1 MPEATVKTKS
11 PMFRR
16 TTILY
21 FSRGPI
27 LVLAVIVSLLLPYIQ
42 EYITPNVL
50 MHLAIA
56 SLGIFWML
64 RDLSTILE
72 DTTRS
77 GLNLVL
83 DSIVLDDVLRA
94 IYDPISGLYACCV
107 GTYLGASSMYG
118 LNMNENQRAELV
130 QSSLGL
136 KDETEAHSV
145 LLDPGG
151 CKTLFPE
158 EVQNW
163 LRLSEEN
170 KRNLAKRRNHP
181 STVIDSSWSRDLGTD
196 KDEYDDILEIDSES
210 TFLSEES
217 SSDADEL
224 KNISSHDCDDS
235 FVDEQIGR
243 SSGKSKAQGHGT
255 QWSNQPD
262 PISVF
267 LRILQDMARKK
278 LKTCAEGIPRAQI
291 ETVGIASVVAL
302 GVQFALFRK
311 SKKSRLF
318 SKLCASV
325 AALSFGTVL
334 SREAILGNVYD
345 KETLKVFGRDF
356 AVRILKTIKEKSA
369 SYKSI
374 LAMIVLIVSG
384 RMKQVTRGVH
394 AKADFVHS

>member
-1 MPEATVKTKS
+1 
-11 PMFRR
+11 
-16 TTILY
+16 
-21 FSRGPI
+21 
-27 LVLAVIVSLLLPYIQ
+27 
-42 EYITPNVL
+42 

-77 GLNLVL
+77 RLNLVL

-163 LRLSEEN
+163 LQPSQDN
-170 KRNLAKRRNHP
+170 KRNLSKRRNHP

-334 SREAILGNVYD
+334 SREAILGNIYD

>member
-1 MPEATVKTKS
+1 
-11 PMFRR
+11 
-16 TTILY
+16 
-21 FSRGPI
+21 
-27 LVLAVIVSLLLPYIQ
+27 
-42 EYITPNVL
+42 

-56 SLGIFWML
+56 SLGIIWML
-64 RDLSTILE
+64 RDLSSILE
-72 DTTRS
+72 ETTRS

-163 LRLSEEN
+163 LQSSRDN
-170 KRNLAKRRNHP
+170 KRNLAKRRYQP

-196 KDEYDDILEIDSES
+196 KDECDDDILEIDSES

-217 SSDADEL
+217 SSDAGEL

-235 FVDEQIGR
+235 LVDEEIGR
-243 SSGKSKAQGHGT
+243 SSGKSKAQGPGT

-262 PISVF
+262 PVSVF

-278 LKTCAEGIPRAQI
+278 LKTCAEGIPRAEI

-334 SREAILGNVYD
+334 SREAILGNVHD

-384 RMKQVTRGVH
+384 RIKQVTRGVH